1 MPEVESKLAHKA
13 MHCLFSKH
21 FDNIP
26 KAVLGDMR
34 SLQPQESSKQ
44 TGLPQPVGVLV
55 PNNSTNVSDSLGMP
69 LEDSSDSYSDHF
81 RLRRQSSSLTFDST
95 SIDHIIK
102 KEDEFVLQSDS
113 GRMIKLVSDDP
124 SPNNPCTESESSASE
139 FKTQQETPF
148 HMHKPPFFCPNQN
161 RIKIISLHS
170 HFLFNKEHCFTKYQ
184 AIEYWLQQKIVSSR
198 GEATNLIHLLRSL
211 GIIRGCR
218 CLK

>member
-21 FDNIP
+21 FDSIP

-34 SLQPQESSKQ
+34 SLQPQESSTQ

-148 HMHKPPFFCPNQN
+148 HRHKPPFFCPNQN

-198 GEATNLIHLLRSL
+198 GEAANLIHLLRSL